1 MEYLQVSGKSGGR
14 QEGLKAEQMK
24 TESHGEDW
32 GENG

>member
-1 MEYLQVSGKSGGR
+1 MEYPQVSGKLGGR
-14 QEGLKAEQMK
+14 QEVLKGEQMK